1 MSLKQKKKKLV
12 IPAIVLAT
20 IGIMTVALM
29 SVLLIPAQ
37 TTLTNIP
44 ETAKDIERN
53 EALGLAQKFVV
64 TTPTFQFDGDIN
76 TLDTISIDLL
86 ELSPISYLIKFEFD
100 SANNGFGNRAGQD
113 IEKVI
118 THHQME
124 IIVSE
129 GSIVSA
135 ITDQTW
141 DEFNNQYVL
150 KQPKLQSS
158 NESVNAFDGKV
169 TNLSSLVLA
178 LKSRGI
184 AVNLMEELEDSAF
197 AVPTSVYSVG
207 GEEIQVYEFT
217 SEYETAKAR
226 KIISPDGTEIGSSVI
241 RWADTPHFYSQ
252 GKVIVQ
258 YIGNNSEILN
268 LLDSYLGNQFAGMQN

>member
-1 MSLKQKKKKLV
+1 MSLKPKKKKLV
-12 IPAIVLAT
+12 IPVIVAAT
-20 IGIMTVALM
+20 IGFMIVALM
-29 SVLLIPAQ
+29 TLFLTPTQ

-44 ETAKDIERN
+44 ETTQEIKRN
-53 EALGLAQKFVV
+53 EALGLAQRFIV

-86 ELSPISYLIKFEFD
+86 ESSPTSYLIKFEFD
-100 SANNGFGNRAGQD
+100 SANNGFGNREGQN
-113 IEKVI
+113 IEEEI

-124 IIVSE
+124 IVVSE
-129 GSIVSA
+129 GSIISA

-141 DEFNNQYVL
+141 DELNHQYVL
-150 KQPKLQSS
+150 TQQKLQSS
-158 NESVNAFDGKV
+158 NEPVIAFDGKV
-169 TNLSSLVLA
+169 TNISSLVLA
-178 LKSRGI
+178 LKSRGVSI
-184 AVNLMEELEDSAF
+184 NLIEKLDDSAF
-197 AVPTSVYSVG
+197 SVPTSVYSVG

-252 GKVIVQ
+252 GTIIVQ
-258 YIGNNSEILN
+258 YVGNNSEILN
-268 LLDSYLGNQFAGMQN
+268 LLDSYLGNQFAGM